1 MTSAL
6 LLALAACGS
15 RGVEYELKLVPIVPA
30 NQSPFS
36 GLTRLELVIEPEA
49 GAPTVIE
56 VDQLTGSPL
65 IDGLGELNN
74 VRIAV
79 RGYTGDALTAFGR
92 SAPLSAADGD
102 SLTVNVL
109 VSETTGFGWTP
120 GLTTQRAYAAAAPD
134 GQGSFY
140 IFGGVEKFNNSPD
153 MLDTIERLDI
163 GAPNTTLTT
172 ATLGVTLP
180 EALGGEDGAP
190 YTTRAGL
197 SATLLGGTAA
207 DAGKILLFGGLGQYG
222 DAASITS
229 AVALFDPATE
239 TFESLESALIPQS
252 EHRVVQN
259 QVGDVLFFGGWTSA
273 ASDLIEPTTRVQRYE
288 RATRLVSRITG
299 DLPGV
304 GLYGAATSLGADGV
318 LYCGGATWDSEAN
331 WSPRDECVLITN
343 AGELVEVAPM
353 PEGRAHHAMVTV
365 GEGLALV
372 TGGLNPAE
380 REYIFGPES
389 RGTDTAWLYDAST
402 DSWTDVG
409 ELSTARAW
417 HVAAPLASGG
427 AVIAGGYNQ
436 AGLIWQVS
444 AGKAIPCAE
453 LYTVEGGLQP
463 VPGDEDCAA
472 GDEVGA
478 LPDAVGY
485 PAVAVDPSYGVLL
498 VGGVDTAEAVSTGIA
513 LLASGD
519 AQ

>member
-15 RGVEYELKLVPIVPA
+15 KGVEYELRLVPIVPA

-65 IDGLGELNN
+65 IDGLGELEN

-79 RGYTGDALTAFGR
+79 RGYTGDTLTAFGR

-109 VSETTGFGWTP
+109 VSETSGFGWTP
-120 GLTTQRAYAAAAPD
+120 GLDTKRAYAAAAPD

-140 IFGGVEKFNNSPD
+140 IFGGVEKFGNSPA

-172 ATLGVTLP
+172 TPLSLTLP
-180 EALGGEDGAP
+180 EALGGEDGAT
-190 YTTRAGL
+190 YTARAGL

-207 DAGKILLFGGLGQYG
+207 DAGKILLFGGIGQHG
-222 DAASITS
+222 DAATITGS
-229 AVALFDPATE
+229 VALFDPASE
-239 TFESLESALIPQS
+239 SFEVLESALIAQS

-259 QVGDVLFFGGWTSA
+259 QVGDVLFFGGWTSG
-273 ASDLIEPTTRVQRYE
+273 ASELIVPTSRVQRYE
-288 RATRLVSRITG
+288 RATRIVSRITG
-299 DLPGV
+299 DLPGKGV
-304 GLYGAATSLGADGV
+304 YGAAASLGADGV
-318 LYCGGATWDSEAN
+318 LYCGGATWDSN
-331 WSPRDECVLITN
+331 GDWSPRDECLIVTN
-343 AGELVEVAPM
+343 AGEMVDVAPM
-353 PEGRAHHAMVTV
+353 PEPRAHHAMVSV
-365 GEGLALV
+365 GEGLVLV
-372 TGGLNPAE
+372 TGGLNPST
-380 REYIFGPES
+380 RENIFGPEH
-389 RGTDTAWLYDAST
+389 RGTNTAWLYDAST
-402 DSWTDVG
+402 DTWTDVG
-409 ELSTARAW
+409 TMSNVRAW
-417 HVAAPLASGG
+417 HVAAPLAGGG
-427 AVIAGGYNQ
+427 AVIAGGYSQ
-436 AGLIWQVS
+436 AGLVWQTS
-444 AGKAIPCAE
+444 DGKALACAE
-453 LYTVEGGLQP
+453 LYTVEGGLEP
-463 VPGDEDCAA
+463 VPGDEGCAP

-498 VGGVDTAEAVSTGIA
+498 VGGVDTTEAVSTGLA
-513 LLASGD
+513 LLASGEAD
-519 AQ
+519 

>member
-15 RGVEYELKLVPIVPA
+15 KGVEYELRLVPIIPA
-30 NQSPFS
+30 NQAPFS

-79 RGYTGDALTAFGR
+79 RGYTDDTLTAFGR

-109 VSETTGFGWTP
+109 VSETSGFGWTP
-120 GLTTQRAYAAAAPD
+120 GLTTKRAYAAAAPD
-134 GQGSFY
+134 GEGSFY
-140 IFGGVEKFNNSPD
+140 IFGGVEKFGNSPD
-153 MLDTIERLDI
+153 MLDSVERLDV
-163 GAPNTTLTT
+163 GTPNPTLTT
-172 ATLGVTLP
+172 STLNVALP

-207 DAGKILLFGGLGQYG
+207 DAGKILLFGGIGQYG

-229 AVALFDPATE
+229 AVSLFDPATE
-239 TFESLESALIPQS
+239 SFEVLESALIPQS

-273 ASDLIEPTTRVQRYE
+273 SSELINPTARVQRYE
-288 RATRLVSRITG
+288 RATRLVSRISG
-299 DLPGV
+299 DLPGL
-304 GLYGAATSLGADGV
+304 GLYGAAASLGADGV
-318 LYCGGATWDSEAN
+318 LYCGGATWDSSAN
-331 WSPRDECVLITN
+331 WSPRDECLIVTN
-343 AGELVEVAPM
+343 AGEMVDVTPM
-353 PEGRAHHAMVTV
+353 PEPRAHHAMVTV
-365 GEGLALV
+365 GEGLVLV
-372 TGGLNPAE
+372 TGGLNPTAS
-380 REYIFGPES
+380 EYIFGPEH
-389 RGTDTAWLYDAST
+389 RGTDTAWLYDASA

-409 ELSTARAW
+409 TMSNARAW

-427 AVIAGGYNQ
+427 AVIAGGYSQ
-436 AGLIWQVS
+436 AGLIWQKS
-444 AGKAIPCAE
+444 DGKALACAE
-453 LYTVEGGLQP
+453 LYTVEGGLTP
-463 VPGDEDCAA
+463 IPGDEGCVA

-478 LPDAVGY
+478 LPAAVGY
-485 PAVAVDPSYGVLL
+485 PAVAVDPSYGILL
-498 VGGVDTAEAVSTGIA
+498 VGGVDTTEAVSTGVA
-513 LLASGD
+513 LLAAGD
-519 AQ
+519 AD

>member
-79 RGYTGDALTAFGR
+79 RGYTGDTLTAFGR

-109 VSETTGFGWTP
+109 VSETAGFGWTP
-120 GLTTQRAYAAAAPD
+120 GLTKSRGLTAAAPD

-140 IFGGVEKFNNSPD
+140 IFGGVEKFDNTNK
-153 MLDTIERLDI
+153 MLDTIERLDV
-163 GAPNTTLTT
+163 GSPNTSLSTV
-172 ATLGVTLP
+172 TLGTILP
-180 EALGGEDGAP
+180 PGVGGEDGES
-190 YTTRAGL
+190 YTTRAGH
-197 SATLLGGTAA
+197 SATLLTGAAA
-207 DAGKILLFGGLGQYG
+207 DAGKILLFGGYGQY
-222 DAASITS
+222 DESASIT
-229 AVALFDPATE
+229 AAAALFDPATE
-239 TFESLESALIPQS
+239 SFEVLESAISAQA
-252 EHRVVQN
+252 EHIAVEN
-259 QVGDVLFFGGWTSA
+259 HVGDVILFGGWTSIGDDFI
-273 ASDLIEPTTRVQRYE
+273 SPLDRVQRYE

-299 DLPGV
+299 DLPGL
-304 GLYGAATSLGADGV
+304 GFYGAAASLGEDGV
-318 LYCGGATWDSEAN
+318 LHCGGATFDTSGL
-331 WSPRDECVLITN
+331 WSARDECVLVTN
-343 AGELVEVAPM
+343 AGDMFEVSPM
-353 PEGRAHHAMVTV
+353 PEARARHAMTAV
-365 GEGLALV
+365 GDGLVLV
-372 TGGLNPAE
+372 TGGLNPEE
-380 REYIFGPES
+380 REDLHSSES

-409 ELSTARAW
+409 TLENVRAW
-417 HVAAPLASGG
+417 HVSAPLPGGG
-427 AVIAGGYNQ
+427 AVIAGGYGQ
-436 AGLIWQVS
+436 AKLIAS
-444 AGKAIPCAE
+444 ASGGQALACAE
-453 LYTVEGGLQP
+453 LFTIEEGIRP
-463 VPGDEDCAA
+463 MPGDEDCAA

-478 LPDAVGY
+478 LPDAVGH
-485 PAVAVDPSYGVLL
+485 PAVAVDPNYGVLL

-513 LLASGD
+513 LLAAGD